1 MANNESCVKG
11 LAPFNQPE
19 STQSGNQLDPFERFD
34 PQDARLHT
42 VLVKYAPYQM
52 QVRHRARMFHVSLGK
67 RVAPRAWR
75 RTFAMNMLGGYRQQR
90 EREIER
96 ERERERESFIR
107 NSLSLSLFLSLSLSL
122 SNESACSGAMKK

>member
-19 STQSGNQLDPFERFD
+19 STRSGNHLDPFERFD

-42 VLVKYAPYQM
+42 VLVKYAPYQI

-96 ERERERESFIR
+96 ERERERAS
-107 NSLSLSLFLSLSLSL
+107 SGTLSLSLSFSPSL
-122 SNESACSGAMKK
+122 SLSAMSQHVPEQ